1 MNRSTPPHNLNLIR
15 WLTFLMFTMF
25 AMTTDAVGVII
36 PEIIKEFGLSLTQAS
51 AFHYA
56 SMAAIALSGIVF
68 GFIADS
74 LGRKLTI
81 IIGLG
86 LFACACLLFSVGNRF
101 EVFVALLMLSGCA
114 IGIFKTGAL
123 ALIGDIST
131 SSQGH
136 TRTMNTVEGFFGVG
150 AIIGPAIVSSLL
162 ASHVSWKYLYII
174 AGGVSLLLLTTAALV
189 SYPSS
194 KKQASEPIDLKRTLK
209 MMGNP
214 YALGFSL
221 AIALYVATEV
231 AIYVWMPSLLK
242 SYSGSAIWFATY
254 ALTIFF
260 VLRAAGRFLGD
271 WVLRYFS
278 WTLVMLCFSSAIFLC
293 FLGSTLFGVSAAV
306 FLLPLS
312 GLFMSMM
319 YPTLNS
325 KGISC
330 FAKNEH
336 GTIAGVILFF
346 TALAAALGPLLMGAI
361 GDICGNV
368 QYGFYL
374 AAGFSGLLCS
384 AMLFNWIKNP
394 AQIRLQKIDASE
406 YGE

>member
-1 MNRSTPPHNLNLIR
+1 MTTPHNLGLIR

-36 PEIIKEFGLSLTQAS
+36 PEIIKEFNLSLTQAS

-56 SMAAIALSGIVF
+56 SMAAIAISGIAF
-68 GFIADS
+68 GFLADR
-74 LGRKLTI
+74 LGRKRTI

-86 LFACACLLFSVGNRF
+86 LFAIACELFALGNRF
-101 EVFVALLMLSGCA
+101 EVFVLLLMLSGCA
-114 IGIFKTGAL
+114 IGVFKTGAL

-131 SSQGH
+131 SSLSH

-150 AIIGPAIVSSLL
+150 AIIGPAIVSYLL
-162 ASHVSWKYLYII
+162 AAHVSWKYLYII
-174 AGGVSLLLLTTAALV
+174 AGVVSIVLLLTAALV
-189 SYPSS
+189 SYPKS
-194 KKQASEPIDLKRTLK
+194 KAHASEPIDLKRTLK

-221 AIALYVATEV
+221 AIGLYVATEV

-242 SYSGSAIWFATY
+242 DYSGPATWFATY
-254 ALTIFF
+254 ALAIFF

-271 WVLRYFS
+271 WVLARFS
-278 WTLVMLCFSSAIFLC
+278 WTLVLVCFSGAIFIC
-293 FLGSTLFGVSAAV
+293 FLGSMIFGVGAAV
-306 FLLPLS
+306 FLLPIS

-330 FAKNEH
+330 FPKHEH

-346 TALAAALGPLLMGAI
+346 TALSAALGPLLMGAI
-361 GDICGNV
+361 GDIFGSV
-368 QYGFYL
+368 DYGFYL
-374 AAGFSGLLCS
+374 ATGFAGLLCA
-384 AMLFNWIKNP
+384 AMVFNWLKNP
-394 AQIRLQKIDASE
+394 ADMRLQVIDASE
-406 YGE
+406 YKH